1 MLMNPAAGY
10 ALRWTGPLTEIVYFR
25 RMEAIRKIIEPS
37 GNPLTIELPE
47 GFKNRKLEVIVL
59 PVEESDV
66 NVNKVNDLSE
76 FFGKLEWKGDA
87 VKEQR
92 KLRDEWD

>member
-1 MLMNPAAGY
+1 
-10 ALRWTGPLTEIVYFR
+10 
-25 RMEAIRKIIEPS
+25 MEAIRKIIDHS
-37 GNPLTIELPE
+37 TNPLTIELPE
-47 GFKNRKLEVIVL
+47 EFNNKKVEVIVL
-59 PVEESDV
+59 PMEAMKEETP
-66 NVNKVNDLSE
+66 KKDLLE